1 MGVRSRMRAALLRN
15 TGVLRSQLLRSAP
28 QPPMFAV
35 SRLLCDAAASSSEV
49 AFGTV
54 KWFDVKKGFGF
65 ITPESG
71 GPDVFVH
78 QTEIHSP
85 GFRSLADGE
94 EVEFKL
100 VSQDDGRYRASDVT
114 GPEGNYV
121 RGAAPPSL
129 PDQGQDTL

>member
-1 MGVRSRMRAALLRN
+1 MCASVLLLR
-15 TGVLRSQLLRSAP
+15 TPIVAPAHRRSAQQLFLRNRCDNAP
-28 QPPMFAV
+28 AEV
-35 SRLLCDAAASSSEV
+35 S
-49 AFGTV
+49 FGTV

-65 ITPESG
+65 ITPEAG

-78 QTEIHSP
+78 QSEVHSP

-100 VSQDDGRYRASDVT
+100 VTQDDGRFRAADVT

-121 RGAAPPSL
+121 RGAPAPEL
-129 PDQGQDTL
+129 PNMDM